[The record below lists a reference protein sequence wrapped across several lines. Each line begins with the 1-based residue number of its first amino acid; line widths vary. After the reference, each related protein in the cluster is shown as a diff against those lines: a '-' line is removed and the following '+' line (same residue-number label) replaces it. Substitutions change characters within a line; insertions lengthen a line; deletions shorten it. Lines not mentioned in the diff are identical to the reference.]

1 MRNHWKI
8 FFNRLAVAIVAMTVV
23 PGLAQ
28 ARSGETSERDE
39 ELDNLSFVEMVNSVE
54 LGKNAELIRKFQ
66 DKEGKTR
73 LLNSRTVPKTD
84 WTVELYRNKEVLL
97 ISVPASRL
105 FAPNSTTLTSGA
117 SEYLNP
123 IRRYLRDPD
132 MYRVLL
138 VMHTDNTGSESYR
151 DNLTVERAEAVFNW
165 FEDKGE
171 DTRFLFDYAMSDDM
185 PLKPNNSVDNRA
197 DNRRLEIYL
206 VPGKKM
212 LEQAKKGRIVF

>member
-8 FFNRLAVAIVAMTVV
+8 FFNRLAVAIVVMTVV

-73 LLNSRTVPKTD
+73 LLNSRTVPKAD

-151 DNLTVERAEAVFNW
+151 DNLTVERAESVFNW